1 MSPSRRVAKCSG
13 ARSHGWPTRRPVR
26 ARYEETDMLRKTAL
40 TLALALLAAVAV
52 PVLSIGDAEAQS
64 KCTRVYTTSGW
75 ITRC

>member
-1 MSPSRRVAKCSG
+1 
-13 ARSHGWPTRRPVR
+13 VR
-26 ARYEETDMLRKTAL
+26 ARHEETDMLRKIAL